1 MNSREIVYIIKM
13 RNESREA
20 IRQLAEDLRGLNQ
33 AMGNTPVAGLGAGRG
48 PAASVGGGGG
58 RGPNAPGMPSMPAAP
73 DPQEWT
79 KGMGLMVESLRTGA
93 ASFLSLAAAMTGIG
107 VASLGVVGALAG
119 IVKAADQAN
128 TAIGRLNAALGS
140 RNLAIETYDQL
151 ARTAASIGINVN
163 SSVDAFLR
171 FDLAARQMGRSREEA
186 MRFSETV
193 QKLAIVSGTSAA
205 EAAGAFLQL
214 GQGLASGRLQGDEL
228 RSILEQM
235 PQLAEVIASS
245 MGVAVGQLRALG
257 SEGRLTPEI
266 IFKAVLEA
274 QQRVNTQF
282 AQMPLTVERA
292 SVQMQAGFA
301 AVARRIDETLGISNN
316 LARVMQALGN
326 VAQRTADNMAPATAL
341 DRLREQQALVARL
354 SETEEQRRQR
364 QDRERQDFVQRDQ
377 AAARARMGSPSE
389 QRLQLQ
395 PEQRNPQ
402 RPQSELELARQELAI
417 REEQYRMSVRLAEQD
432 RQRDQRVR
440 EEGAAATRRSQA
452 QEAMN
457 VALEAYGL
465 KNDEVS
471 RAIQTL
477 NEVVASGDQAMTRY
491 GVNINTAATALGL
504 LQAKADP
511 LIATIRALNKEFG
524 DIIAQGQGGAFN
536 LEVRRRF
543 MEAVPEGD
551 PRAQDPQF
559 VNATLETIRADVRR
573 NRAAQQGFRNDDDA
587 RNVDEENRLATARRN
602 SDTATAARIVGE
614 RRYREVLLETG
625 DASSAQRAR
634 EIAEQGERNAAAQRQ
649 AGSLRSLAEV
659 VREVRQAVETARVAY
674 EAEAQ
679 GQGLS
684 TAAAQARTQALKVGR
699 DGTTAY
705 QEAYRQLLALYEQEQ
720 SLVARREALQEVRRV
735 NAETEA
741 LKAETTALRT
751 LNDERERAIAVEAAR
766 IRGRLVAA
774 GRPVDDQSVQQR
786 ATAAVDNR
794 AAGVVTTITR
804 ETVNRIESL
813 REEERLVGLTGAA
826 LDRQRAVIEVNN
838 RARQAGV
845 SLSDQERNAA
855 VEQLE
860 TLASA
865 RRALQGDPFAGL
877 RSGIARFM
885 EDSAN
890 IFEQVEQATTR
901 MANSMTEAI
910 TEFVMTGKANFS
922 DFAASVIRDLV
933 RIAAQQAIVR
943 PIMGFLGG
951 AFGGVGG
958 FLSGMFGGGVNHDGG
973 IIGDTRRVRHVAA
986 ETWDHAPRF
995 HMGGMPGMGGR
1006 SPLDNDEVPIIAR
1019 RGEAIFPTLRGA
1031 NGAFAI
1037 KGIIEP
1043 ADGGQRRETTVEVAR
1058 MPGGDFGVR
1067 ISMARIAQDVQ
1078 RLQAAAGM
1086 AQENAQAAALMVQA
1100 VVSPSQGM
1108 APQELSED
1116 RLGPAAVQPVA
1127 TPQVIVQLVR
1137 ANEVAVGGRETRE
1150 VATQSIRD
1158 LRSLSDVRAAVRE
1171 TVERSTTSDA
1181 REVSDSRDTQ
1191 TSVSLRDLRS
1201 VMMESATQRERLDAS
1216 VQREVRSSAR
1226 EVLESRVRTDR
1237 SATSEASTSDRD
1249 QRQVVTV
1256 LRDQRDTSD
1265 QREQREVL
1273 STVRETLARQEVLS
1287 ISDRRD
1293 QQATRFETRDASQQR
1308 EVLSVVRDVLE
1319 TREQRGQNEL
1329 RSAVRE
1335 ITDRSDTVL
1344 SAQSMRE
1351 VSVAVRQVLE
1361 TRATSDQRE
1370 LRTAIQQMVAT
1381 TDEREVRS
1389 AERETRD
1396 SRDSVSVRDQRVIQ
1410 ALRDTQVFLSARD
1423 TRATSETTATRDV
1436 RDTRQSVD
1444 RDTTQDTRISTAS
1457 VVSTA
1462 LREIRSMLSMRDVTE
1477 TRSTDERTDTT
1488 TNRSF
1493 VAETSRVF
1501 REVMSAVFSQEM
1513 RAGFERID
1521 RSDTRTQTDTREARD
1536 TRSSISSAVQTQ
1548 TSTSSSA
1555 STTNTVA
1562 TSVSTQSVIREAI
1575 NALVAREVRALSE
1588 VRVSTDTRVLSA
1600 TRDASRE
1607 AISTLLSRE
1616 VRGVADTRLQTDS
1629 RTISTIQSAS
1639 RDASSSILTR
1649 DIRTASEVRAASDSR
1664 VATDVRA
1671 MVREA
1676 ITSLFTRETRSVSD
1690 SRSSTDN
1697 RTLVDLRSISREAA
1711 TSLLSREVRS
1721 VSDSRTASDV
1731 RTQAATTVQTDA
1743 RAFSSTMAASSS
1755 DTRSIVRETV
1765 NDLIEREVEAISSIR
1780 TTADSRMVSDL
1791 RSVSREA
1798 ITSLLS
1804 RDVRSLTDT
1813 RTATDAR
1820 LQTDTR
1826 SVTREAINSLLS
1838 RDLRAISDVRVATDA
1853 RTVTDTRA
1861 ITRDAVNTLL
1871 TREVRAATSTQTAT
1885 DSRTATDARTIS
1897 REAVNTLLSRE
1908 VRSGTDSRVT
1918 TDARFQADNRTVTRE
1933 VVNTLMSREMR
1944 AVTDTRSLNDTRTIA
1959 REVMNMMAS
1968 RDVRTASDT
1977 RTAMDAR
1984 STIREVVPGR
1994 APAVTAA
2001 ITERG
2006 GRGAERALASGA
2018 VFAPQVNVTVQAP
2031 AGGGGPTAQGGN
2043 RGPEQEKMFGEL
2055 IARMVRDGIRAEMAE
2070 FLAMQQRSGG
2080 MLKPVASL

>member
-33 AMGNTPVAGLGAGRG
+33 AMGTTPVAGLGAGRG

-58 RGPNAPGMPSMPAAP
+58 RGPNAPGMPSLPAAP

-79 KGMGLMVESLRTGA
+79 KGMGIMVESLRTGA

-235 PQLAEVIASS
+235 PQLAEVIANS

-395 PEQRNPQ
+395 PDQRNPQ

-417 REEQYRMSVRLAEQD
+417 REEQYRMALRLAEQD

-524 DIIAQGQGGAFN
+524 DIIAQGQGGSFN

-751 LNDERERAIAVEAAR
+751 LNDERERSIAVEAAR

-794 AAGVVTTITR
+794 AANVVTTITR

-995 HMGGMPGMGGR
+995 HTGGMPGMGGR

-1019 RGEAIFPTLRGA
+1019 RGEAIFPTLRGS

-1043 ADGGQRRETTVEVAR
+1043 AGGGQRRETTVEVAR

-1086 AQENAQAAALMVQA
+1086 AQENAQAAAPMVQA
-1100 VVSPSQGM
+1100 VVAPSQGM
-1108 APQELSED
+1108 APQGLSED
-1116 RLGPAAVQPVA
+1116 RPGPAAVQPVA

-1171 TVERSTTSDA
+1171 TVERSTSSDA

-1216 VQREVRSSAR
+1216 VQREVRSSTR
-1226 EVLESRVRTDR
+1226 DVLESRVRTDR

-1249 QRQVVTV
+1249 QREVVTV

-1265 QREQREVL
+1265 RREVL
-1273 STVRETLARQEVLS
+1273 ST
-1287 ISDRRD
+1287 
-1293 QQATRFETRDASQQR
+1293 
-1308 EVLSVVRDVLE
+1308 
-1319 TREQRGQNEL
+1319 
-1329 RSAVRE
+1329 
-1335 ITDRSDTVL
+1335 
-1344 SAQSMRE
+1344 
-1351 VSVAVRQVLE
+1351 VRQVLE

-1370 LRTAIQQMVAT
+1370 LRTAIRQMVAT

-1423 TRATSETTATRDV
+1423 TRATNETTATRDV
-1436 RDTRQSVD
+1436 RDTRQTVD

-1462 LREIRSMLSMRDVTE
+1462 LREIRSMLSMRDVVE
-1477 TRSTDERTDTT
+1477 TRSTDERTDTA

-1501 REVMSAVFSQEM
+1501 REVMTAVFSREM
-1513 RAGFERID
+1513 RAGFERVD

-1548 TSTSSSA
+1548 TQTSTSSSA

-1562 TSVSTQSVIREAI
+1562 TSASTQSVIREAI

-1616 VRGVADTRLQTDS
+1616 MRDVTDTRSQVDN
-1629 RTISTIQSAS
+1629 RTVSTIQSAS

-1649 DIRTASEVRAASDSR
+1649 DIRTASEARAASDSR
-1664 VATDVRA
+1664 VATDVRE

-1676 ITSLFTRETRSVSD
+1676 ITSLFTRETRTVSD

-1721 VSDSRTASDV
+1721 VSNSRTASDV

-1765 NDLIEREVEAISSIR
+1765 NDLIEREVEAISNIR

-1871 TREVRAATSTQTAT
+1871 
-1885 DSRTATDARTIS
+1885 
-1897 REAVNTLLSRE
+1897 SRE

-1977 RTAMDAR
+1977 RTATDAR
-1984 STIREVVPGR
+1984 STIREAVPGR